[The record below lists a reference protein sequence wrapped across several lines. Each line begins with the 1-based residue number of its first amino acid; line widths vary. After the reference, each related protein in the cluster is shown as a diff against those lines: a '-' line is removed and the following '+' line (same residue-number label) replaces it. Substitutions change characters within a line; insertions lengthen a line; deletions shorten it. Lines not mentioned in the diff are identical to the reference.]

1 MSQNF
6 QERITDMELMASDQ
20 RFKFESMSKQLSVL
34 ENMIKYEQVN
44 AKKQNMMLGSWT
56 VNKDEDFNKLVAQG
70 VEFITTNF
78 PERYLTIKK
87 APR

>member
-1 MSQNF
+1 MTFVVIEAGQLNISDTCRSAKFNGINF
-6 QERITDMELMASDQ
+6 NYAQFIGNPSIAL
-20 RFKFESMSKQLSVL
+20 
-34 ENMIKYEQVN
+34 N

-56 VNKDEDFNKLVAQG
+56 VNKDEDFDKLVAQG

-78 PERYLTIKK
+78 PDRYLTIKK

>member
-1 MSQNF
+1 MDEIKAAKFNGINF
-6 QERITDMELMASDQ
+6 NYAHFIVNPSI
-20 RFKFESMSKQLSVL
+20 VL
-34 ENMIKYEQVN
+34 N

-56 VNKDEDFNKLVAQG
+56 VNKDEDFDKLVAQG

-78 PERYLTIKK
+78 PDRYLTIKK